1 MHCLRK
7 HKKRI
12 KNISNKKESI
22 MNKKSKNLI
31 VTLTCI
37 IIIYL
42 LFLCVEHARFY
53 NSLGSKPL
61 ITITQKEDEQQI
73 AYWIE

>member
-1 MHCLRK
+1 
-7 HKKRI
+7 
-12 KNISNKKESI
+12 